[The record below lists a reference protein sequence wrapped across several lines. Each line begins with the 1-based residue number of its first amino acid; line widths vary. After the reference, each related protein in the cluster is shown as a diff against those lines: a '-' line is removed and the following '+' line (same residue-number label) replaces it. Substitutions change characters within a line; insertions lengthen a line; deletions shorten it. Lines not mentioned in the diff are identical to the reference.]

1 MRCEVAVVRAGC
13 GTAARGDDV
22 RIEVEHEAGLR
33 FRSGAPVRAASAI
46 APFGDGWLVA
56 QDDATHAAWH
66 RPGGTTPVRVLPA
79 VDGHEVFSSAAGT
92 KHLKPDFEVAC
103 EVRAAEGA
111 GVLLLGSGSTR
122 ARMRSS
128 FVTLTAQGPSYVVAD
143 LTGLYDAVAGAL
155 DTPGGLLNLEG
166 ACRRGDRLRW
176 FQRGNPAAGIASAS
190 IDVDIHALLK
200 AAAGRIRPDAVAT
213 DGVRHYDLGAVRGVP
228 LAVTDAVTLPDS
240 RILVSAAAEDT
251 PNPVDDGPVVAA
263 ALAVLDDDRIDAVA
277 ALPQHGDAVQKI
289 EGLALYG
296 TERDGVRLLAVVDSD
311 DPHIPSTMLHLR
323 VLW

>member
-1 MRCEVAVVRAGC
+1 M
-13 GTAARGDDV
+13 
-22 RIEVEHEAGLR
+22 RIEIEHEAVLR
-33 FRSGAPVRAASAI
+33 FSTGAPVRAASAI

-92 KHLKPDFEVAC
+92 KHLKPDFEAAC
-103 EVRAAEGA
+103 EIEADGGA

-128 FVTLTAQGPSYVVAD
+128 FVTSTAAGPSFAVAD

-155 DTPGGLLNLEG
+155 DTPAGHLNLEG

-176 FQRGNPAAGIASAS
+176 FQRGNSAAGVPSAS
-190 IDVDIHALLK
+190 IDVDLYALRK
-200 AAAGRIRPDAVAT
+200 AAVGQIRPEAVGADT
-213 DGVRHYDLGAVRGVP
+213 VLRYDLGTVHGAP
-228 LAVTDAVTLPDS
+228 LAVTDAVALPDG
-240 RILVSAAAEDT
+240 RILISAAAEVT

-263 ALAVLDDDRIDAVA
+263 ALALLHDDRVDAVA
-277 ALPQHGDAVQKI
+277 PLPRHGGTAQKV
-289 EGLALYG
+289 EGLALRGAG
-296 TERDGVRLLAVVDSD
+296 TDGARLLAVVDAD
-311 DPHIPSTMLHLR
+311 DPYTPSTMLRLR
-323 VLW
+323 VSW

>member
-1 MRCEVAVVRAGC
+1 M
-13 GTAARGDDV
+13 
-22 RIEVEHEAGLR
+22 RIEIEHEAVLR
-33 FRSGAPVRAASAI
+33 FSTGAPVRAASAI

-92 KHLKPDFEVAC
+92 KHLKPDFEAAC
-103 EVRAAEGA
+103 EIQTDRDA

-128 FVTLTAQGPSYVVAD
+128 FVTSTARGPTFTVAD
-143 LTGLYDAVAGAL
+143 LTGLYDAVADAL
-155 DTPGGLLNLEG
+155 DTPSGHLNLEG

-176 FQRGNPAAGIASAS
+176 FQRGN
-190 IDVDIHALLK
+190 
-200 AAAGRIRPDAVAT
+200 AAAGVPSASVDVDVPALVRAVAGEIRPEAVRADT
-213 DGVRHYDLGAVRGVP
+213 VLRYDLGAVRGVP
-228 LAVTDAVTLPDS
+228 LAVTDAVALPDG

-263 ALAVLDDDRIDAVA
+263 ALALLDDGRVEAVA
-277 ALPQHGDAVQKI
+277 PLPQHGDAAQKV
-289 EGLALYG
+289 EGLALHRA
-296 TERDGVRLLAVVDSD
+296 EHDGVRLLAVVDAD
-311 DPHIPSTMLHLR
+311 DPNTPSTMLRMR
-323 VLW
+323 VVW